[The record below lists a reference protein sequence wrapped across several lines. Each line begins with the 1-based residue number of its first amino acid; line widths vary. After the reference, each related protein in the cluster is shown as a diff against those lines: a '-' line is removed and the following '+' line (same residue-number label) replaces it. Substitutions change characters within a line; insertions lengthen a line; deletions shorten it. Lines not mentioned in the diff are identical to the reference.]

1 MFWVGTM
8 ALRSCVRWSAS
19 LLDLLAAGQGGTRW
33 DPKKS
38 THLEHLAVKVA
49 DMLEP
54 RSNFSVAI
62 LNGRIFVMGGNRQ
75 DFKRSSYVVTF

>member
-1 MFWVGTM
+1 MFWVGAM

-19 LLDLLAAGQGGTRW
+19 LLDLLAADQGGTRW
-33 DPKKS
+33 DPSKS

-54 RSNFSVAI
+54 RSKFSVAI

>member
-1 MFWVGTM
+1 MFWVGSM

-19 LLDLLAAGQGGTRW
+19 LLDLLAADQGGTRW
-33 DPKKS
+33 DLSKS
-38 THLEHLAVKVA
+38 IHLEDLAVKVA

-62 LNGRIFVMGGNRQ
+62 LNGRLVVMGGYRQ
-75 DFKRSSYVVTF
+75 DFKRISYVVTL

>member
-1 MFWVGTM
+1 MFWVGSM

-19 LLDLLAAGQGGTRW
+19 LLDLLAADQGGTRW
-33 DPKKS
+33 DPSKS

-54 RSNFSVAI
+54 REAFSVAI
-62 LNGRIFVMGGNRQ
+62 LNGHLNVMGGIRQ
-75 DFKRSSYVVTF
+75 DFKRSSFVVTL